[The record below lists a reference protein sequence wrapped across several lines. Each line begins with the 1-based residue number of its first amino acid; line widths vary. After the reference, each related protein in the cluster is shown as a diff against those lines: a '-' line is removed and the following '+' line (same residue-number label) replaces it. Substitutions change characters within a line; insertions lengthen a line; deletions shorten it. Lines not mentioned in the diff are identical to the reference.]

1 MENLLPPTARRTL
14 EEFASYVAKDKHAE
28 LECKVLAGQIH
39 TKDVADRIIKAI
51 GEISTKSFIDEH
63 YATFSYADGTRVV
76 VPSPESI
83 HKVCTTSSFRG
94 VPLTVERKRKYFDVV
109 TASMPDVVDIP
120 DMAVKFTLRHEEQLR
135 KDFTGAPMDAASYC
149 RIIHRK
155 SWKSLDGIVKIDM
168 STVKT
173 KLRSHRS
180 FADVLKQT
188 PSFELEVEVIN
199 REASNKQIVDSLLRN
214 VEALVC
220 AFQESPF
227 LLPSSDVQRYRM
239 EFELSK
245 IPFVNPIT
253 MERRHIRAERPN
265 NVLTGYTVTNK
276 ADGERCFLVVM
287 RDKRLLR
294 ITPSSR
300 ITWTGLVAT
309 KDLHIGDCL
318 DGEFLADRN
327 LFCIFDVYTFHGK
340 DTRRLPLFTTDDDIV
355 ANPLNSRLGCA
366 REFVKELKDFS
377 SYPGKQTLR
386 IVTKLF
392 LAGDGPAMQEAVRKI
407 LDTKFEY
414 PTDGLIFTPRAS
426 PVAPINER
434 KGNAWLSV
442 YKWKPA
448 LQNSIDFLVKFKPG
462 ESFDPVTAR
471 RVLKGSLFVSRSPGS
486 DTVYPCET
494 MTGEYVSPQLPHDLR
509 VLTENRDRIPSYFQ
523 PAAPRS
529 PDAHV
534 IMLPLN
540 DRGVP
545 IDEEGNR
552 VEDNTII
559 ECAYDMEKLRWI
571 IMRTRYDKTY
581 QYRVLGKP
589 QFGNDIAVADS
600 IWTNIHV
607 PITEQ
612 MIRDVTVNPP
622 DDTFEDDLYYRDN
635 LDARD
640 RVLRDVY
647 GFHNRIKENLF
658 RNCIKPG
665 DSLLE
670 LAMGRGGDMLKWKRT
685 KPSRVVGFD
694 ISESNLSSPRQ
705 GACVRYLK
713 EKIQNPTDFMPPA
726 LFIAGNMTEPLFE
739 ADNKYVRMI
748 TGLEP
753 ATTPYLQGFVGLTEF
768 DVISCQMAM
777 HYACESEEKFGVF
790 LDNIKKHGKG
800 IFFGTCL
807 DGSAVYSLMMGKQ
820 KHVFRVENQIAGE
833 FDKKYDD
840 GAGWSEE
847 FGKGISVLLESF
859 EQPQL
864 EYLVPFGRVTELMRK
879 AGYDLVATK
888 MFSDHYDEQNSITL
902 NQEKQAFSFL
912 HRSFLFQKNDD
923 EPIESVQIE
932 MAPPEVSIEDQ
943 KKEEEKKAPEEKKED
958 KPEEKKAPRKRVL
971 KKAPAEPTEEPVL
984 FFGADEGKGDW
995 RMFSNMFDAKTQID
1009 SITFPTVEHYF
1020 QWSKAKLFGDGA
1032 IAEKILKTPS
1042 PKAVKALGKK
1052 VKDFNKDEWDTK
1064 KDEIMRK
1071 GVKAKIA
1078 QHPDIKT
1085 KLLETGT
1092 RPIGEANARDKY
1104 WGIGTSTDTAKAKD
1118 PAKWP
1123 GKNVL
1128 GKILMELRTEFK
1140 E

>member
-1 MENLLPPTARRTL
+1 
-14 EEFASYVAKDKHAE
+14 
-28 LECKVLAGQIH
+28 
-39 TKDVADRIIKAI
+39 
-51 GEISTKSFIDEH
+51 
-63 YATFSYADGTRVV
+63 
-76 VPSPESI
+76 
-83 HKVCTTSSFRG
+83 
-94 VPLTVERKRKYFDVV
+94 
-109 TASMPDVVDIP
+109 
-120 DMAVKFTLRHEEQLR
+120 
-135 KDFTGAPMDAASYC
+135 
-149 RIIHRK
+149 
-155 SWKSLDGIVKIDM
+155 
-168 STVKT
+168 
-173 KLRSHRS
+173 
-180 FADVLKQT
+180 
-188 PSFELEVEVIN
+188 
-199 REASNKQIVDSLLRN
+199 
-214 VEALVC
+214 
-220 AFQESPF
+220 
-227 LLPSSDVQRYRM
+227 
-239 EFELSK
+239 
-245 IPFVNPIT
+245 
-253 MERRHIRAERPN
+253 
-265 NVLTGYTVTNK
+265 
-276 ADGERCFLVVM
+276 
-287 RDKRLLR
+287 
-294 ITPSSR
+294 
-300 ITWTGLVAT
+300 
-309 KDLHIGDCL
+309 
-318 DGEFLADRN
+318 
-327 LFCIFDVYTFHGK
+327 
-340 DTRRLPLFTTDDDIV
+340 
-355 ANPLNSRLGCA
+355 
-366 REFVKELKDFS
+366 
-377 SYPGKQTLR
+377 
-386 IVTKLF
+386 
-392 LAGDGPAMQEAVRKI
+392 MQEAIRKI

-552 VEDNTII
+552 IEDNTII

-753 ATTPYLQGFVGLTEF
+753 ATTPYLQGFVGLAEF

-859 EQPQL
+859 EQPQV

-902 NQEKQAFSFL
+902 NKEKQAFSFL

-943 KKEEEKKAPEEKKED
+943 KKEEEKKAPEAEKKED

-984 FFGADEGKGDW
+984 
-995 RMFSNMFDAKTQID
+995 
-1009 SITFPTVEHYF
+1009 
-1020 QWSKAKLFGDGA
+1020 
-1032 IAEKILKTPS
+1032 
-1042 PKAVKALGKK
+1042 
-1052 VKDFNKDEWDTK
+1052 
-1064 KDEIMRK
+1064 
-1071 GVKAKIA
+1071 
-1078 QHPDIKT
+1078 
-1085 KLLETGT
+1085 
-1092 RPIGEANARDKY
+1092 
-1104 WGIGTSTDTAKAKD
+1104 
-1118 PAKWP
+1118 
-1123 GKNVL
+1123 
-1128 GKILMELRTEFK
+1128 
-1140 E
+1140 